1 MTESNKLSFADKFT
15 RIQTELKAPKNL
27 YNSFGKYKYRNV
39 ESIQEALKP
48 LLKEYGLYTTLSD
61 EVVEIGGRI
70 YIKAIATITDGN
82 DNIAV
87 SAYARE
93 AETKKGMDDAQVTGA
108 TSSYARKYA
117 LNGLF
122 LLDDTDDMDSDSY
135 PKETKKKTATAE
147 KKSEPVKV
155 PEPVKAPAV
164 LICERCG
171 NPIQAIGN
179 HTSADVAEQTRA
191 KFGKQMCFSCGKA
204 VKAAQDA
211 PIESFVSDEKVDAS
225 LPFPLPED

>member
-1 MTESNKLSFADKFT
+1 MAESNKLSFADKFT

-93 AETKKGMDDAQVTGA
+93 ADSKKGMDDAQVTGA

-122 LLDDTDDMDSDSY
+122 LLDDTEDADADNY
-135 PKETKKKTATAE
+135 PKETKKKAPAE
-147 KKSEPVKV
+147 KKEAVKV

-204 VKAAQDA
+204 VKAAKEA
-211 PIESFVSDEKVDAS
+211 PTEAFVSDEQVDAV
-225 LPFPLPED
+225 LPFPLED